1 MATTLLSESMIA
13 RQAQYIWACLTG
25 HPLNDLQVWR
35 QAHIDDRYHFRSK
48 ASCDEVTTDLTV
60 NELMLTLDDLARR
73 ILFPVLGVL
82 ATRNGLN
89 PEAQYAGLLVGASLD

>member
-13 RQAQYIWACLTG
+13 RQAQYVWVCLTG
-25 HPLNDLQVWR
+25 HPFNDLHVWR
-35 QAHIDDRYHFRSK
+35 QSYIDDRYHFRSK
-48 ASCDEVTTDLTV
+48 ACCDEVTSDLTV
-60 NELMLTLDDLARR
+60 NELMATLDDLAQR

>member
-1 MATTLLSESMIA
+1 MATALLSETMIA
-13 RQAQYIWACLTG
+13 RQAQYVWACLTG
-25 HPLNDLQVWR
+25 YPLNDLHVWR
-35 QAHIDDRYHFRSK
+35 QSYIDDRYHFRSN
-48 ASCDEVTTDLTV
+48 ACCDEVMSDLTV
-60 NELMLTLDDLARR
+60 NELSATLDDLARR